1 MGLPPS
7 NASFYA
13 RCRPVRRLLVLDLGF
28 LGDAIHLIPALNGLR
43 EALPDTAIDVV
54 VADHVTGVLEV
65 CPWLNRVYG
74 YRRYPRSLPL
84 WRQPAFIRRMRAK
97 GYDAVVNL
105 NGSDRSSL
113 LTWLSGAPLRLG
125 RTPPKVPWFWSLCF
139 THTVQVAYGQTPV
152 YQQRWECLR
161 EAGFPVSEP
170 RFAIT
175 LPPRALAEVDGLLGD
190 AHGYIHVSPSTTQTL
205 KDLPEAVLVALLNL
219 LHERTGLDVVLSCA
233 PVESE
238 KQRIKRVTDA
248 LAFKP
253 LAVLAGNLSLLGLAA
268 LISRARVHCGGDS
281 GALHVALMTGVPTV
295 AWFRDYADKVE
306 WLPQGKTHRVVTGA
320 PSPAGLQGISAA
332 ALGDAFAGV
341 LAELD
346 KQR

>member
-1 MGLPPS
+1 MGSSPS
-7 NASFYA
+7 NVSFYDQ
-13 RCRPVRRLLVLDLGF
+13 CRSARRLLVMDLGF

-43 EALPDTAIDVV
+43 EALPDTAVDVV

-84 WRQPAFIRRMRAK
+84 WRQPAFIRRMRAG
-97 GYDAVVNL
+97 GYDAVINL

-113 LTWLSGAPLRLG
+113 LTRLSGARLRLG

-139 THTVQVAYGQTPV
+139 THTVQIAYGQTPV
-152 YQQRWECLR
+152 YRQRWECLR

-175 LPPRALAEVDGLLGD
+175 LPPRALAEVDNVLGD
-190 AHGYIHVSPSTTQTL
+190 ARGYIHVSPSTTQML
-205 KDLPEAVLVALLNL
+205 KDLPEAVLVAFLNL
-219 LHERTGLDVVLSCA
+219 LHERTGLPIVLSCA

-238 KQRIKRVTDA
+238 KLRMKRVTAA

-253 LAVLAGNLSLLGLAA
+253 MAVLAGDLSLLGLAA
-268 LISRARVHCGGDS
+268 LISRAKVHCGGDS

-306 WLPQGKTHRVVTGA
+306 WLPQGKTHRVVTGE
-320 PSPAGLQGISAA
+320 SNTEGLRGIEAI
-332 ALGDAFAGV
+332 ALVDALQAV
-341 LAELD
+341 VN
-346 KQR
+346 